1 MERKKHRLLV
11 LLIILS
17 SVVSAQ
23 TDYQK
28 KIYEAFILNEMDGW
42 KSVIDEMEEKSSDN
56 HDLLDELI
64 NYEYGYI
71 GWCIGNNQKKQA
83 KYYLDLMEGNLET
96 FNKNTEESALY
107 NAYTAAVY
115 GFKIGLSTWHAPFLG
130 PKSVKHAEIAFKK
143 DSLNFQANAEL
154 GNIWHH
160 MPAVFGGSDE
170 KALSFYNNAIK
181 IYESSEQELHHK
193 KWLYLNLIATSGK
206 IEFEQKNY
214 TQALHLYKKA
224 LRIEPKFK
232 WVLNELLPELKKD
245 MN

>member
-1 MERKKHRLLV
+1 MERKKHRLLI
-11 LLIILS
+11 LLISLS

-23 TDYQK
+23 TDYQNK
-28 KIYEAFILNEMDGW
+28 VYEAFILNEMDGW
-42 KSVIDEMEEKSSDN
+42 KSIIDEMEQKGTSNPDFLE
-56 HDLLDELI
+56 ELI

-83 KYYLDLMEGNLET
+83 KYYLDLMENNLET
-96 FNKNTEESALY
+96 LKKNTSTSALY
-107 NAYTAAVY
+107 NAYMAAAY
-115 GFKIGLSTWHAPFLG
+115 GFKIGLSAWRAPFLG
-130 PKSVKHAEIAFKK
+130 PKSVEHAEKAFES

-160 MPAVFGGSDE
+160 MPAVFGGSVE
-170 KALSFYNNAIK
+170 KALTYYNNAIVIFEHSGEDLK
-181 IYESSEQELHHK
+181 HK

-224 LRIEPKFK
+224 LNIEPRFK
-232 WVLNELLPELKKD
+232 WVLNELMPELR
-245 MN
+245 NEIN